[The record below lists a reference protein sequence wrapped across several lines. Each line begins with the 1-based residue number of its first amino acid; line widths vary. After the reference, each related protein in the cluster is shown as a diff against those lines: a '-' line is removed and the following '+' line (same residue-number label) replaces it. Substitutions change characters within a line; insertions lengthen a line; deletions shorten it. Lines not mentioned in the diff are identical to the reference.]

1 MIVDEIE
8 EEIRKRAYRL
18 WERAGCPDGRSEE
31 FWHAA
36 RREIEGEGATDAVP
50 FDPFEP
56 PIEEPPEVAFQHG
69 VPVGMPGERIVEQG
83 VEDDRLAD
91 LLPASTERRLDD

>member
-1 MIVDEIE
+1 MSRLE
-8 EEIRKRAYRL
+8 ETICRRAYTL
-18 WERAGCPDGRSEE
+18 WEEAGRPEGRSDE
-31 FWHAA
+31 FWLAA
-36 RREIEGEGATDAVP
+36 EMDILGKINNSIR

-69 VPVGMPGERIVEQG
+69 VPVGMPGERIAEQG

-91 LLPASTERRLDD
+91 LIPVRRPRPDD